1 MWTHEESMETTASP
15 AQVWQMFADVPG
27 WKQWNAGI
35 ERIAIHGPFAQGTTF
50 DMQPPGS
57 EPFTSTLLAVEENV
71 GFTDETVVDG
81 TRVVVHHRIA
91 ALAPGRTRVSYCTE
105 ITGPAA
111 DQFGPMVTGDFP
123 DVLRALKQRLEQG
136 A

>member
-1 MWTHEESMETTASP
+1 MWTHEESMETTATP
-15 AQVWQMFADVPG
+15 AQVWRLFADVAG

-35 ERIAIHGPFAQGTTF
+35 ERIAIHGPFARGTTF

-57 EPFTSTLLAVEENV
+57 EPFTSTLLDVEENI
-71 GFTDETVVDG
+71 GFTDETVIDG
-81 TRVVVHHRIA
+81 TRVVVHHGIA
-91 ALAPGRTRVSYCTE
+91 VVAPGRTRVVYRTE

-111 DQFGPMVTGDFP
+111 AEFGPMVTGDFP
-123 DVLRALKQRLEQG
+123 DVLQALKRRLEQG